1 MIRATGTGFDD
12 YSLRPVKQQ
21 TPTSTSILGFVPRP
35 VVITHLRHPAA
46 LPQQQDQ
53 DGHETKCGEP
63 VGSSHHVIWPRLRP
77 RSPLCPAI
85 PLDRLGAIPQE
96 VDARRRDL
104 SLLSGPQSAGVVAV
118 GLGGACGRAVLGHPV
133 LGVEGE
139 ALASVGGGAARP
151 VIAETRVDEPIQSP
165 PVAET
170 PRFDGYGNKNKRPQ
184 TPP

>member
-1 MIRATGTGFDD
+1 MIRATGTGFDG

-21 TPTSTSILGFVPRP
+21 TLTPTSILSCMAQP

-53 DGHETKCGEP
+53 DGHETKCREP
-63 VGSSHHVIWPRLRP
+63 VWSSRHVIWPRLRP

-85 PLDRLGAIPQE
+85 LLDRLGAIPQE

-118 GLGGACGRAVLGHPV
+118 RLGGACGRAVGGHPV

-139 ALASVGGGAARP
+139 ALASVGGRVARP
-151 VIAETRVDEPIQSP
+151 V
-165 PVAET
+165 VAEAAARGLVVRIEGLGLT
-170 PRFDGYGNKNKRPQ
+170 LEA
-184 TPP
+184 